1 MSRLRAPLL
10 FLCCT
15 LALCLTSQAP
25 PGAAADVAAHDE
37 VAIVVVARPAADRV
51 APPPKAVTVQDVK
64 FIRDKHKNGGC
75 RWRAL
80 RDLSTARIIAAAE
93 VMLANSESDEELA
106 EVFGALWWAEGDRRH
121 LVTRTVRALRH
132 TDREVRGSAARLLG
146 EIGSRNEALALV
158 AMLSDED
165 YWLNCDVVEALACI
179 GGPNELI
186 ALDNWIRR
194 ASPKA
199 KSERIAAARNH
210 FAARLIEEGQSSAK
224 EKP

>member
-1 MSRLRAPLL
+1 MSRLRTPLL
-10 FLCCT
+10 FLCWT
-15 LALCLTSQAP
+15 LALAVTSQAP
-25 PGAAADVAAHDE
+25 PDAAANVAAHDE
-37 VAIVVVARPAADRV
+37 VSIVVVARAADRV
-51 APPPKAVTVQDVK
+51 APPPKAITVQDVK

-80 RDLSTARIIAAAE
+80 RDLSTTRIIAAAE
-93 VMLANSESDEELA
+93 VMLANPESDKELA
-106 EVFGALWWAEGDRRH
+106 EVLGALWWAGGDRRH

-132 TDREVRGSAARLLG
+132 TDPEVRGSAARLLG
-146 EIGSRNEALALV
+146 EIGSRNEALALI
-158 AMLSDED
+158 ATLSDED

-194 ASPKA
+194 ASRKA
-199 KSERIAAARNH
+199 TSERIAAARNH
-210 FAARLIEEGQSSAK
+210 FAARLIEESQSPAK